1 MAEIRW
7 AVIARQQ
14 AARNN
19 SGQELSLELALSGYL
34 VPEMEMNMLNLID
47 EIEQG
52 IWADLDS

>member
-1 MAEIRW
+1 M
-7 AVIARQQ
+7 IALQQ

-19 SGQELSLELALSGYL
+19 SGRELSLELALSGYL

-52 IWADLDS
+52 IWAELDS